1 METTPFWL
9 DEPGPTVDAKSRDSV
24 DVVVIGA
31 GITGCACALALARG
45 GLSVRVRDARGIA
58 EGASGRNGGFALRGG
73 AARYDVARE
82 TYGHEPAREL
92 WQRTQDALGRLESTA
107 GDAFRRTG
115 SLRLASDDE
124 ERAEILAEY
133 EGLREDGFAAEWR
146 GGGAAPRPALP
157 RAVFPSSPRAV
168 RAPRIACRPSP
179 PSPPPAVGVV

>member
-82 TYGHEPAREL
+82 TYGHEAARDL
-92 WQRTQDALGRLESTA
+92 WQRTQDALDRLESTA

-146 GGGAAPRPALP
+146 EGGWRRRPPFPWGGFRPSAGSLRPRRTVWRPA
-157 RAVFPSSPRAV
+157 A
-168 RAPRIACRPSP
+168 
-179 PSPPPAVGVV
+179 PPPAAGVG